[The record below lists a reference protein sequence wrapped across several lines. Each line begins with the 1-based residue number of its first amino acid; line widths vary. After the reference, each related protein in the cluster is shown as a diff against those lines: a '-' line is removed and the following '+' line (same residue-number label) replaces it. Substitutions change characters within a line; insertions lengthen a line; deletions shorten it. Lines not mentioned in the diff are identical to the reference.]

1 MSLAGFLCR
10 CALLIIPKK
19 EKDYVDPSSLPAP
32 SNNHA
37 AMHTSWCTRSG
48 ASGCD
53 LLALPIITHPPLRRP
68 VRVPRYH
75 PQSLLGLS
83 WGVSVRSPVVQ
94 ASESGLTSHRRGFD
108 GVFFL
113 ICLNPFYPVNEPTIS
128 VCFFSS
134 LRHDYRFPQLHG
146 VDFGCPR
153 TFVRFGVH

>member
-1 MSLAGFLCR
+1 MIPLPCRRLATIMLRCIQVGVLGAEHRDATCSL
-10 CALLIIPKK
+10 
-19 EKDYVDPSSLPAP
+19 
-32 SNNHA
+32 
-37 AMHTSWCTRSG
+37 
-48 ASGCD
+48 
-53 LLALPIITHPPLRRP
+53 LPIITRPPLQRP